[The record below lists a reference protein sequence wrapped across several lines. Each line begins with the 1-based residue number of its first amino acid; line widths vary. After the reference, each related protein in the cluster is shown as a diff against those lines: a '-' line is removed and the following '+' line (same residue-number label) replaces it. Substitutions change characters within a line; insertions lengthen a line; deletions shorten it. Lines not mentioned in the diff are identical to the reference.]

1 MIKYWQYNMAS
12 ILTFTLNN
20 SEKIQGTINQMISTQ
35 DAKYL
40 KLGENEEQ
48 MQTMLKSNSDSDI
61 ILALKTILFVNFDE
75 IFSLSTFPVFLH
87 IANSVLIVKI
97 DFNIDR

>member
-1 MIKYWQYNMAS
+1 MAS

-75 IFSLSTFPVFLH
+75 IFSLSTFPVFLQ